1 MAVEPNLKGHRGVC
15 QGNGLAQGNTKR
27 CERSVCAVR
36 SRERQVGSGLGW
48 GAGRR
53 VRCPRGPAEDGLQ
66 TNTPRREITKGLYAR
81 LKSVTFILKAK
92 GSCRRILSAR
102 VIRSDM
108 CFRKIILA
116 AITHSKWRQNTSL
129 KPLKYSSRFL
139 RKACYNSHHLSS

>member
-36 SRERQVGSGLGW
+36 SRERQVGSGLEW
-48 GAGRR
+48 GQGVECGAPGDRQKTG
-53 VRCPRGPAEDGLQ
+53 CKQ
-66 TNTPRREITKGLYAR
+66 THPGERSQKAFYAR

-102 VIRSDM
+102 VIRSDVR
-108 CFRKIILA
+108 FRKIILA
-116 AITHSKWRQNTSL
+116 AITHSK
-129 KPLKYSSRFL
+129 
-139 RKACYNSHHLSS
+139 